1 MGEKKD
7 QRKSVEAVLPEKEAK
22 RCSSETYVRAG
33 LGVGGGGQVGTQ
45 AASAVEAVRGTDP
58 MRSLAWGADFSL
70 FCAVDNEEA
79 ALLHEEAT
87 MTIEELLTRYGQN
100 CHKGAPH
107 SKSGAGTG
115 EEPGSQGLNGEA
127 GSDDPSRETSEEN
140 GPIAKA
146 HRGLSSN
153 SERGTEAG
161 PGGEPGTPT
170 GEAGP
175 SCSSAS
181 DKLPRVAKSKF
192 FEDSEDESDEAEE
205 EEEDSEVRACGS

>member
-1 MGEKKD
+1 MD
-7 QRKSVEAVLPEKEAK
+7 
-22 RCSSETYVRAG
+22 T
-33 LGVGGGGQVGTQ
+33 
-45 AASAVEAVRGTDP
+45 
-58 MRSLAWGADFSL
+58 
-70 FCAVDNEEA
+70 EEA

-107 SKSGAGTG
+107 SKAGPGTG

-127 GSDDPSRETSEEN
+127 GAEDRSRESSEEN
-140 GPIAKA
+140 GPTAKA
-146 HRGLSSN
+146 HTGLSSN

-161 PGGEPGTPT
+161 QGGEPGTPT

-205 EEEDSEVRACGS
+205 EEEDSEVRACGGRQMRKLPRAVWWQSIALTFPSTILTSSPKIHYILSFSRIRCLHQHKYH